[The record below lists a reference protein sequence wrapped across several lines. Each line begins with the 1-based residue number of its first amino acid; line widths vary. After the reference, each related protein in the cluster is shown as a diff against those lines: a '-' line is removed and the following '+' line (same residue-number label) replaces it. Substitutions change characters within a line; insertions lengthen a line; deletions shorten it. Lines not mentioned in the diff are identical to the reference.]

1 MIYKDFIFIHI
12 PKTGGSSIRSSLDL
26 HYKLIHNAS
35 ENNFKKLGCEN
46 KKFENYNFLNYSFKD
61 RREGDIEEIY
71 SDVKKSKNILEW
83 ESKKTLDEMMSS
95 AWKWQKNL

>member
-1 MIYKDFIFIHI
+1 MLGY
-12 PKTGGSSIRSSLDL
+12 SVLDVITSFE
-26 HYKLIHNAS
+26 KV
-35 ENNFKKLGCEN
+35 NNLK
-46 KKFENYNFLNYSFKD
+46 LNYSFKD